1 MMHLR
6 SYTIFCLIFS
16 VISSSDDVVVETNLG
31 PVAGS
36 LRTTASGQLYHSFQ
50 GLPYAAPPVGS
61 LRLLPP
67 QTHSPWSDVLD
78 LSEDSEVMCPQLS
91 ETVSGKTHK
100 QLKNN
105 FKDNFSLLSP
115 PQYIGM

>member
-16 VISSSDDVVVETNLG
+16 VISSSDNVVVETDLG

-36 LRTTASGQLYHSFQ
+36 LRTTANGQLYHSFQ
-50 GLPYAAPPVGS
+50 GLPYAAPPVGA

-67 QTHSPWSDVLD
+67 QIHAAWSDVLD
-78 LSEDSEVMCPQLS
+78 LSDDSEVMCPQLS

-105 FKDNFSLLSP
+105 LKDNFSLHSSP
-115 PQYIGM
+115 QRIRL